1 MSKSNVW
8 MSVSDLMTG
17 LMVIFLFV
25 AVSYMVK
32 VQENQT
38 VLTDYVETRE
48 KLHDKLVNEFAG
60 DTAKC
65 QMAIGR
71 DLTMKFKNPEVLFA
85 VGRDDITPKFQ
96 DILNEFLPRYMT
108 ILLQDSLRNKIQ
120 EIRIEGHTDNTWND
134 PHADAYMENL
144 RLSQKRAARV
154 VEYFRSMPE
163 YQTFS
168 DEDKR
173 QIDYWLTANG
183 MSYGKALD
191 DNGDF
196 IQVSRKAINPDLS
209 RRVEIRIVT
218 SGDEILENFVEKN
231 KKTNPFKSSK

>member
-1 MSKSNVW
+1 MAKSNVW

-17 LMVIFLFV
+17 LMIIFLFV

-32 VQENQT
+32 VQENNT
-38 VLTDYVETRE
+38 VLTDYVETKE

-60 DTAKC
+60 DTLRW

-85 VGRDDITPKFQ
+85 VGKDEITPTFQ
-96 DILNEFLPRYMT
+96 AILDEFLPRYMT
-108 ILLQDSLRNKIQ
+108 ILLQDSLRNNIL
-120 EIRIEGHTDNTWND
+120 EIRIEGHTDDTWND
-134 PHADAYMENL
+134 PKADAYMENL

-154 VEYFRSMPE
+154 VEYFRAMPE
-163 YQTFS
+163 YQNFS
-168 DEDKR
+168 HKDKQ

-191 DNGDF
+191 NDGRF
-196 IQVSRKAINPDLS
+196 VQVSRKPINPDLS

-218 SGDEILENFVEKN
+218 SGDEILENFVKKN
-231 KKTNPFKSSK
+231 KKGIFQSTK